1 MEKYHKT
8 DICPIEKE
16 NERDENYI
24 GSNTC
29 IDSSKTKDNYHPI
42 FRTQSYTDFIN
53 KRIQELNLPKAPR
66 KDAVLMASFV
76 VGSDREFF
84 NSLDDDIKKLFFSH
98 CSKFFIDRYGLKNV
112 ISAVVH
118 NDETTPH
125 MHVNI
130 IPIKDGRL
138 CAKDL
143 LNRNELSKL
152 QTDFYEKV
160 GKHWGL
166 QRGKEGST
174 ASHLSTAEF
183 KAQCIVDEALEQS
196 AEIISKAEKRAK
208 VELESMEKAVQKA
221 DHHFK
226 NTMQEIS
233 SAKAE
238 RDKIIEE
245 RNSEKDYTQALEEA
259 KQGKFSITKGGLK
272 NQIVVLTAEVNRLE
286 KEVKKQQNDNAFL
299 YKQHQELSK
308 EKEKFNKMSKIYSL
322 FYQHEPEA
330 FMRTYH
336 RATSLFDVFIPQ
348 NEPIVHIGKDRLR
361 EIEEEIQRER
371 ETKENK
377 KKATKNEEK
386 DWWTK

>member
-16 NERDENYI
+16 NERDENYV

-29 IDSSKTKDNYHPI
+29 IDSSRTKDNYHPI
-42 FRTQSYTDFIN
+42 FRTRSYTDFIN
-53 KRIQELNLPKAPR
+53 KRIQELNLAKAPR

-84 NSLDDDIKKLFFSH
+84 NGLDNDEKKLFFCH
-98 CSKFFIDRYGLKNV
+98 CSKFFTDRYGLKNI

-160 GKHWGL
+160 GKRWGL

-183 KAQCIVDEALEQS
+183 KAKCIVDEAMEKS
-196 AEIISKAEKRAK
+196 TGIISTAGKRAQA
-208 VELESMEKAVQKA
+208 ELETIEKAVKKA
-221 DHHFK
+221 DEHFTD
-226 NTMQEIS
+226 TMKEIS
-233 SAKAE
+233 TAKAE

-245 RNSEKDYTQALEEA
+245 RNAEADYIEALEDA
-259 KQGKFSITKGGLK
+259 KQGKFSLTRTGLK

-286 KEVKKQQNDNAFL
+286 KEVKRQQDDAAFTFKEYQRVKKEND
-299 YKQHQELSK
+299 E
-308 EKEKFNKMSKIYSL
+308 EKKAIRAITL
-322 FYQHEPEA
+322 FRKREPEA
-330 FMRTYH
+330 FARVFYC
-336 RATSLFDVFIPQ
+336 ASSLVEAFIP
-348 NEPIVHIGKDRLR
+348 NDEPISNVGKSRLR
-361 EIEEEIQRER
+361 EIEQEIER
-371 ETKENK
+371 ENAANTEK
-377 KKATKNEEK
+377 KKINYDKA
-386 DWWTK
+386 D